1 MRSIGRLA
9 FASSVAAVLLVATS
23 GSAWAHE
30 CFNVKRSDQGNI
42 GAAGSQGFTTFA
54 EDAQEFFPGLCDA
67 GVAILATAA
76 GVTPETPVL
85 AHATMASG
93 TGGAGTPAIHYLN
106 IDGIFAAVPAALAAC
121 AA

>member
-1 MRSIGRLA
+1 MHRIGRLA
-9 FASSVAAVLLVATS
+9 LATATAGALLIVGSS
-23 GSAWAHE
+23 SAWAHE
-30 CFNVKRSDQGNI
+30 CFNVKRSDQGNA
-42 GAAGSQGFTTFA
+42 GAAASQGFSTFA
-54 EDAQEFFPGLCDA
+54 DDAQEFFPGLCDA

-106 IDGIFAAVPAALAAC
+106 IHGIFAAVPAALAAC
-121 AA
+121 AP